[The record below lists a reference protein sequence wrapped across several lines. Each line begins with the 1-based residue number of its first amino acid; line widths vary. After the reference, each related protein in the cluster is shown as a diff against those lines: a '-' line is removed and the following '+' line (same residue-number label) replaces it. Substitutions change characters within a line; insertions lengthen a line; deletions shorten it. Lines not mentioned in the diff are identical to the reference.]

1 MSCDAGHVLDSVVTP
16 PADATAEDAAPGGSF
31 VYWFVLALV
40 MFGIG
45 VALTLVRIPY
55 LVLEPGSTFETEEF
69 VQVEGAESFESPDGE
84 VRFVTVT
91 QRRLSPVGWLIS
103 RFRESDMIFH
113 EDELLRGRTFD
124 EQREENAQLMLTSQ
138 SNSIAAALT
147 QLGFEV
153 SEPAGVVVIDVIEG
167 GALDG
172 VVSRNDVITA
182 VDGATFTTVQEL
194 FDALEPRAP
203 GEEVTLLVNPPGEA
217 PIEVPVTLTGD
228 TAAFL
233 GVARGADVVDAGDG
247 AVIEDVVP
255 GGPVAELLGP
265 GDRITEVDGV
275 AITNFE
281 DLVLMLSE
289 RRSGELVQL
298 SAVQP
303 DGTAVEGEV
312 ELGSRALERAGLL
325 NAATQFRDAALP
337 FDVEILTE
345 DVGGP
350 SAGLA
355 FTITVLDV
363 LTEGDLTGGNQI
375 VVTGTMN
382 RDGSVGAI
390 GGVHQKAFAARDADA
405 AVFLVPSANLDE
417 ARAAVD
423 DLRIEPVDTLADALA
438 IIGELGGNVDELPT
452 DGQL

>member
-1 MSCDAGHVLDSVVTP
+1 MSCDAGHVLDSVVAP
-16 PADATAEDAAPGGSF
+16 PADATAEDTSPGGSF

-103 RFRESDMIFH
+103 RFRESDRIFH

-153 SEPAGVVVIDVIEG
+153 SEPAGVVVIDVVEG

-182 VDGATFTTVQEL
+182 VDGQTFTTVQEL
-194 FDALEPRAP
+194 FDVLDPRQP
-203 GEEVTLLVNPPGEA
+203 GEEITLLVNPPGEA
-217 PIEVPVTLTGD
+217 PIDVPVTLTGD

-233 GVARGADVVDAGDG
+233 GVARGAEVADAGDG
-247 AVIEDVVP
+247 AVIDDVVP
-255 GGPVAELLGP
+255 LGPVADLLVA
-265 GDRITEVDGV
+265 GDRITQLDGQP
-275 AITNFE
+275 ITNFE
-281 DLVLMLSE
+281 DLVISLSD
-289 RRSGELVQL
+289 RRSGDVVALEAVRLDGSLVTG
-298 SAVQP
+298 
-303 DGTAVEGEV
+303 DV
-312 ELGSRALERAGLL
+312 ELGSRALERAGLF

-405 AVFLVPSANLDE
+405 AVFIVPSANFDE

-452 DGQL
+452 DGTL

>member
-1 MSCDAGHVLDSVVTP
+1 VSCDAGHVLDSVVTP

-69 VQVEGAESFESPDGE
+69 VQVEGADSFESPDGE

-153 SEPAGVVVIDVIEG
+153 SEPAGVVVIDVVEG

-172 VVSRNDVITA
+172 VVTRNDVITA
-182 VDGATFTTVQEL
+182 VDGSTFTTVQEM
-194 FDALEPRAP
+194 FDALEPRVP

-217 PIEVPVTLTGD
+217 PVEVPVTLTGD

-255 GGPVAELLGP
+255 GGPVADLLGP
-265 GDRITEVDGV
+265 GDRITEVDG
-275 AITNFE
+275 
-281 DLVLMLSE
+281 
-289 RRSGELVQL
+289 
-298 SAVQP
+298 
-303 DGTAVEGEV
+303 
-312 ELGSRALERAGLL
+312 
-325 NAATQFRDAALP
+325 
-337 FDVEILTE
+337 
-345 DVGGP
+345 
-350 SAGLA
+350 
-355 FTITVLDV
+355 DV

-423 DLRIEPVDTLADALA
+423 DLRIEPVDTLADALV